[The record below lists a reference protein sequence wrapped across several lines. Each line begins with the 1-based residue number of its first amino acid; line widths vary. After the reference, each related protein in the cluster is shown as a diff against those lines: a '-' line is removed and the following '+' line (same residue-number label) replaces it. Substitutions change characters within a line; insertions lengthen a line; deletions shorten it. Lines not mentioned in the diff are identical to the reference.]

1 MRPLLKL
8 INVPEELLDEAY
20 RYIIIISVC
29 LAVMFAYNLCAG
41 LLRAIGNSIVPLAFL
56 VFSSLLNI
64 ALDLLLITRF
74 GMGVAGAAVATVIA
88 QGVSA
93 VMCVIYILKKTEILV
108 PERKHFYVDKDLYA
122 DLLGQGLS
130 MAFMSSIVNAGS
142 VILQS
147 GINGL
152 SDPYI
157 IAAHT
162 ASRKIFMLF
171 NLPFISISLAAATFV
186 SQNKGAGRVDRIRR
200 CMKETY
206 MFTILVS
213 VVVAILIFIAA
224 KPLIC

>member
-1 MRPLLKL
+1 M
-8 INVPEELLDEAY
+8 
-20 RYIIIISVC
+20 
-29 LAVMFAYNLCAG
+29 
-41 LLRAIGNSIVPLAFL
+41 
-56 VFSSLLNI
+56 
-64 ALDLLLITRF
+64 
-74 GMGVAGAAVATVIA
+74 
-88 QGVSA
+88 
-93 VMCVIYILKKTEILV
+93 

-186 SQNKGAGRVDRIRR
+186 SQNEGAGRVDRIRR

-213 VVVAILIFIAA
+213 VVVNEPSFLGIL
-224 KPLIC
+224 KV